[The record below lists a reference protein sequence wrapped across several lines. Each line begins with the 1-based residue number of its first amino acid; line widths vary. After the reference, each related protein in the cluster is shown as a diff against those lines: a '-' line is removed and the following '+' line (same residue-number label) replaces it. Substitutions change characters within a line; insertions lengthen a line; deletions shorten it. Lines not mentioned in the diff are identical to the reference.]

1 MGPTDSV
8 HLKTAPCTSD
18 ACYDIHSAPFLS
30 LSQGFHRHAGAESL
44 SDKERDLYSNLV
56 QELKSD
62 GTLSSEISDL
72 FTYMSMTPSQDLRC
86 SPCLAGLQDM
96 HHVSQQQP

>member
-1 MGPTDSV
+1 M
-8 HLKTAPCTSD
+8 
-18 ACYDIHSAPFLS
+18 
-30 LSQGFHRHAGAESL
+30 
-44 SDKERDLYSNLV
+44 YSNLV

-86 SPCLAGLQDM
+86 SPPWRVCKTCIMSISSSLTGSCHLHCKLWLCSTEHCTVAF
-96 HHVSQQQP
+96 VAPRQQNWSSYMLG

>member
-1 MGPTDSV
+1 M
-8 HLKTAPCTSD
+8 
-18 ACYDIHSAPFLS
+18 
-30 LSQGFHRHAGAESL
+30 
-44 SDKERDLYSNLV
+44 YSNLV

-86 SPCLAGLQDM
+86 SPAWRVCKTCMISVNSSLERGMSNLLQ
-96 HHVSQQQP
+96 VVASQHRALHDRICGS